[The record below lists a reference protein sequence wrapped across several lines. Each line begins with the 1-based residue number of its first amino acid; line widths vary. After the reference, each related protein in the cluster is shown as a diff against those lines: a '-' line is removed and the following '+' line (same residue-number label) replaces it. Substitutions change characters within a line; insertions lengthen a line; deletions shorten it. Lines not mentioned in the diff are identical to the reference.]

1 MMHPLLKRNLPILLG
16 LFSQQM
22 VAAQQIA
29 FARPV
34 NRTTVMPD
42 QMHTDATVRSLK
54 DALTDLSRRYQISI
68 LFEESTVQGY
78 RVPVGRLSRSEK
90 PDKQLEVLLKPYGL
104 QANKVNEQ
112 TYLVIPAESKEAG
125 KTRGVSDVTGTAP
138 VAINAVPLAA
148 TQPASLPAVGSA
160 AAAEVRLTGQVTSET
175 GEGLPGVTVLV
186 KGANRGTNTDADGRY
201 QLTVPDERVVLVFS
215 FVGFVSQEVTVGNR
229 SVVNVRLTPDTK
241 SLNEVVVIGY
251 GTQRRKDLTGSVAT
265 VSSKDFVQGQVTN
278 PEQLVSGKIAGV
290 QITSNGGAPG
300 AGGTIRIRGG
310 SSLNASN
317 DPLIVVDGVP
327 LDNSG
332 ISGST
337 NALSLINPNDIETVT
352 VLKDASATAI
362 YGSRASNGVILI
374 TTKKGIQGDKLHVNF
389 NSQFSLAQ
397 KTKTL
402 NVLSGDALA
411 RLVYQ
416 HGTPTQQ
423 AFVGYENTNWQE
435 AIYQTAR
442 TTDNNLSVTGTVAKM
457 PFRVSGGYL
466 NQTGI
471 LKTSKLERFSGSLG
485 LTPMLLDNHLRIDI
499 NLKGTIANSRFAD
512 QGAIGSAAAFDPT
525 QPILSGNEKFG
536 GYYEWL
542 QSNGAPNV
550 FSTRNPVALLNLR
563 NDVSTVQRSIGN
575 VQFDY
580 KFHFLPE
587 LRANLNVGYDISR
600 GSGTTYVPAF
610 AASQFTRPGL
620 DNQYAQSKTNKLLEF
635 YLNYTKDLKALNSRV
650 EVLGGYSYQDFIRE
664 NPAYPDVSAEGK
676 VITPSAAFPFK
687 TQNTLVSFY
696 GRLNYTFN
704 SKYLLTAT
712 LRDDG
717 SSRFNPNN
725 RWGVF
730 PSAALAWR
738 VKDESFLKTSN
749 VVSDLKFRV
758 GYGVTGQ
765 QDISPANTTNTYY
778 DYPYLARYTIG
789 QGAAQ
794 YQFGSTFYTTLRPE
808 GYDANIKWEST
819 TTYNAG
825 LDYGFFDGRLSGA
838 VDVYLKKTKDLLSVI
853 PVAAGSN
860 LTNQILTNV
869 GNLENRGVEFSI
881 NAIPVRRK
889 DFTWDVNF
897 NVTFN
902 QNKITKLTQVA
913 DPTFQG
919 NPVGDI
925 SGGVGNKVQIQS
937 VGYPTYSYYV
947 YKQVYDAAGKPI
959 EGLYADLNGD
969 GKITADDRYRYQ
981 SSNPKVYLGF
991 SSNLAYRKL
1000 NLAFTLRSNLNN
1012 YVYNNINSGLG
1023 VFNVSSPT
1031 YLSNVTADALTTGFR
1046 TYQYFSD
1053 YYVQNASF
1061 LRLENVTV
1069 GYDASRLVRN
1079 NMRLR
1084 VSLAAQN
1091 LFVITK
1097 YTGLDPEISG
1107 GIDNN
1112 FYPRARTLT
1121 LGVNLGF

>member
-1 MMHPLLKRNLPILLG
+1 MQKVILLG
-16 LFSQQM
+16 GSLLLACSGGFGSP
-22 VAAQQIA
+22 AISAQQLARLDRSA
-29 FARPV
+29 FRLMEQPAKS
-34 NRTTVMPD
+34 
-42 QMHTDATVRSLK
+42 ATVALPKLLK
-54 DALTDLSRRYQISI
+54 ELAKRYQVEFNYNYRQLSQKTGTLSI
-68 LFEESTVQGY
+68 LDHRNATIESVLTELLLPLDLTFERFQ
-78 RVPVGRLSRSEK
+78 
-90 PDKQLEVLLKPYGL
+90 
-104 QANKVNEQ
+104 
-112 TYLVIPAESKEAG
+112 G
-125 KTRGVSDVTGTAP
+125 KTFLIYPKTSPTPLNGLLSGQSPGVLEQAAAPAVTEAAAP
-138 VAINAVPLAA
+138 VSV
-148 TQPASLPAVGSA
+148 
-160 AAAEVRLTGQVTSET
+160 AETRVSGQVTSET
-175 GEGLPGVTVLV
+175 GEGLPGVTVV
-186 KGANRGTNTDADGRY
+186 IKGSTRGTNTDPNGRY
-201 QLTVPDERVVLVFS
+201 ELAVDNAATVLVYS

-229 SVVNVRLTPDTK
+229 AVVNVRLVPDTK

-251 GTQRRKDLTGSVAT
+251 GTTRRKDLTGSVAS

-278 PEQLVSGKIAGV
+278 PEQLVAGKIAGV

-317 DPLIVVDGVP
+317 DPLIVIDGVP

-332 ISGST
+332 ISGTS
-337 NALSLINPNDIETVT
+337 NALNLINPNDIENVT

-362 YGSRASNGVILI
+362 YGSRASNGVIII

-389 NSQFSLAQ
+389 NTQFSLAQ
-397 KTKTL
+397 RTKKL
-402 NVLSGDALA
+402 NVLSGDALHD
-411 RLVYQ
+411 LVNTQ
-416 HGTPTQQ
+416 GTATQKGFLGQ
-423 AFVGYENTNWQE
+423 ANTDWQN
-435 AIYQTAR
+435 AIYQTAA

-466 NQTGI
+466 NQNGI
-471 LKTSKLERFSGSLG
+471 LKTSNLERFSGSFG
-485 LTPMLLDNHLRIDI
+485 LTPMLFDNHLRIDI
-499 NLKGTIANSRFAD
+499 NLKGTIAHNRFAD
-512 QGAIGSAAAFDPT
+512 QGAIGAAAAFDPT
-525 QPILSGNEKFG
+525 QPIYSGKENFG
-536 GYYEWL
+536 GYYEWV
-542 QSNGAPNV
+542 QTSGTPNP
-550 FSTRNPVALLNLR
+550 FSTRNPVGLINLR
-563 NDVSTVQRSIGN
+563 DDRSTVNRSIGN

-587 LRANLNVGYDISR
+587 LRANLNVGYDISK
-600 GSGTTYVPAF
+600 GSGTTYVPSF

-620 DNQYAQSKTNKLLEF
+620 NNQYAQNKTNKLLEL
-635 YLNYTKDLKALNSRV
+635 YLNYAKDLKALNSRV

-664 NPAYPDVSAEGK
+664 NPAYPDVNAEGK
-676 VITPSAAFPFK
+676 VITPAAAFPFK

-704 SKYLLTAT
+704 GRYLLTAT

-717 SSRFNPNN
+717 SSRFSPNN

-738 VKDESFLKTSN
+738 IKDESFLKGSKLI
-749 VVSDLKFRV
+749 SDLKLRA

-765 QDISPANTTNTYY
+765 QDVLS

-794 YQFGSTFYTTLRPE
+794 YQFGSQFYTTLRPE

-825 LDYGFFDGRLSGA
+825 LDYGFLDGRISGS

-869 GNLENRGVEFSI
+869 GNLENRGIEFAI
-881 NAIPVRRK
+881 NGSPIRRK
-889 DFTWDVNF
+889 GFTWDVNF
-897 NVTFN
+897 NVTYN
-902 QNKITKLTQVA
+902 QNQITKLTQVA

-925 SGGVGNKVQIQS
+925 SGGVGNKIQIQS
-937 VGYPTYSYYV
+937 VGYSTFSYYV
-947 YKQVYDAAGKPI
+947 YKQVYDATGKPI

-969 GKITADDRYRYQ
+969 GKITADDRYRYK
-981 SSNPKVYLGF
+981 SSNPKVYMGF
-991 SSNLAYRKL
+991 SSNMTYRQF
-1000 NLAFTLRSNLNN
+1000 NLAFTLRSNLGN
-1012 YVYNNINSGLG
+1012 YVYNNVNSGFG

-1031 YLSNVTADALTTGFR
+1031 YLSNVTADALKTGFR

-1053 YYVQNASF
+1053 YYIQNASF
-1061 LRLENVTV
+1061 LRMENVTL
-1069 GYDASRLVRN
+1069 GYDASWITRN
-1079 NMRLR
+1079 KANLR
-1084 VSLAAQN
+1084 ISLAAQN

-1112 FYPRARTLT
+1112 FYPRARTVT
-1121 LGVNLGF
+1121 LGINVGF